1 MTDSHD
7 INGLVLVGYWVDDSI
22 IADADAP
29 PVLNAAQFP
38 AIYRA
43 GVLG

>member
-1 MTDSHD
+1 MTDSHY
-7 INGLVLVGYWVDDSI
+7 INKFLLVGYLIDDSI

-29 PVLNAAQFP
+29 PVLNAAQFS